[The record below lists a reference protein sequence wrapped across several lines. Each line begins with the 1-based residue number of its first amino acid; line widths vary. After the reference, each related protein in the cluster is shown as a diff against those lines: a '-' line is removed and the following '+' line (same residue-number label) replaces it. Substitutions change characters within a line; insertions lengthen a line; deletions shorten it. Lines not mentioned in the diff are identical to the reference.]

1 MNHLTTRSCGDFAA
15 ALASRTSVPGG
26 GGAAAMA
33 GALGIA
39 LCSMAGNFT
48 AGKKKFAAVEGDVRR
63 ILAEAEALRI
73 RLLELVDADAD
84 AFEPLGRAY
93 AIPKEDPSR
102 AQILEEAAQNACK
115 APLEMVH
122 CCGKALL
129 LLEEMLEKGSK
140 LLISDVGCGA
150 LLCKAAMESAAMNV
164 FVNTVTLRDR
174 ETARQLE
181 QQADDALRTYLPMA
195 DAIAASV
202 TAYLRK
208 EG

>member
-48 AGKKKFAAVEGDVRR
+48 AGKKKFAAVEGDVQR

-164 FVNTVTLRDR
+164 FVNTATLRDR